1 MWFAE
6 IFAIISISSFVPD
19 AAIREP
25 SLLRTSLE
33 RVIPSSA
40 SKINTVFVCMLLDD
54 ELLSD
59 IIKILPFR
67 YKIISSIE
75 YDFIIEKMGQIVNF
89 IK

>member
-1 MWFAE
+1 M
-6 IFAIISISSFVPD
+6 PD

-67 YKIISSIE
+67 YKIISPFE

>member
-1 MWFAE
+1 
-6 IFAIISISSFVPD
+6 
-19 AAIREP
+19 
-25 SLLRTSLE
+25 
-33 RVIPSSA
+33 
-40 SKINTVFVCMLLDD
+40 MLLDD

-67 YKIISSIE
+67 YKIISSFE